1 MGGADA
7 GAGARVTGCAR
18 AGRSVGWYG
27 RGSDGCLTGDDLDF
41 FGWDRVS
48 FR

>member
-7 GAGARVTGCAR
+7 GTGAGVTSCAR

-27 RGSDGCLTGDDLDF
+27 RGSDSCLTGDDIDF
-41 FGWDRVS
+41 FDWGSAS